1 MQDITQD
8 LTEREVAGF
17 VGQILA
23 GNFVGCIGCLVL
35 ELVLVDLYYLFPSKL
50 S

>member
-1 MQDITQD
+1 MQDFTQD

-23 GNFVGCIGCLVL
+23 GEFVSSAALVIWLCLEV
-35 ELVLVDLYYLFPSKL
+35 VWVGVCQRAI
-50 S
+50 